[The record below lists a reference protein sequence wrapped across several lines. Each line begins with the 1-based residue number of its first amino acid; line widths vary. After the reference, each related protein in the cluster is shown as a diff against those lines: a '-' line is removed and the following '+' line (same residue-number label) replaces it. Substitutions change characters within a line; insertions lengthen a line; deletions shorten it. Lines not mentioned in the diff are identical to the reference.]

1 MYCILQGNASVSLI
15 DFLYPVYLIH
25 TKEKH
30 SPWDFFQNCI
40 SLFILVCENCEI
52 WTKNRRWYCF
62 CSRFDSCSR
71 RFDMPYQNHITCT
84 WIEYQMFFSKQQVL
98 RSRYTQNV
106 HTLRGMYAQKRKIAQ
121 NQKDVLQASCQKNRE
136 NFKVMKFLHT
146 MLIQFH
152 THSRLLYEICG
163 RFRGVIFPFSN
174 SLGLFWWKYLIFL
187 IP

>member
-52 WTKNRRWYCF
+52 WSKNRRWYCF
-62 CSRFDSCSR
+62 CS

-121 NQKDVLQASCQKNRE
+121 NQKMFCKQVAKKTVKILRSWSFYIPCSYSFIHIQGCC
-136 NFKVMKFLHT
+136 MKFAVVLGVSFSLFQT
-146 MLIQFH
+146 
-152 THSRLLYEICG
+152 RLVYSGGNI
-163 RFRGVIFPFSN
+163 
-174 SLGLFWWKYLIFL
+174 WYFL